1 MNTLL
6 RAIVILPFLMSSGCD
21 LLGLNDGG
29 SGNSADVKKDGKKS
43 LKDKDTLAEI
53 EEEEEFIYNSIGK
66 RDPFRSFLSFS
77 SDSSIFDDL
86 PRTPLQRY
94 DVEQYRLTGII
105 YNVGRP
111 RALVEDPEGVGHVME
126 LGTYIG
132 RNWGKVS
139 QISSEKVT
147 ITEEYKT
154 RDGQLVVKQIAIPLR
169 TEGL

>member
-1 MNTLL
+1 MNNLI
-6 RAIVILPFLMSSGCD
+6 RAIFTLPFLMSSGCD
-21 LLGLNDGG
+21 LLGFDDGD
-29 SGNSADVKKDGKKS
+29 SNASVDVKKDGKKS
-43 LKDKDTLAEI
+43 LKDKVKEEEI
-53 EEEEEFIYNSIGK
+53 EEEEEFTYNPIGK

-94 DVEQYRLTGII
+94 DIEQYRLTGII
-105 YNVGRP
+105 FNVGRP

-132 RNWGKVS
+132 RNWGKVT

-147 ITEEYKT
+147 VTEEYKT
-154 RDGQLVVKQIAIPLR
+154 RDGQLVVKQIPIPLR

>member
-1 MNTLL
+1 
-6 RAIVILPFLMSSGCD
+6 MSSGCD

-29 SGNSADVKKDGKKS
+29 SDNSVDVKKDGKKS
-43 LKDKDTLAEI
+43 LKDKAEVEEA
-53 EEEEEFIYNSIGK
+53 EEEEEFTYNPIGK

-77 SDSSIFDDL
+77 SDNSIFDDL

-94 DVEQYRLTGII
+94 DIEQYRLTGIV

-132 RNWGKVS
+132 RNWGKVT

-147 ITEEYKT
+147 VTEEYKT